1 MGADDT
7 SNEFEYKPRPVKA
20 ILKEMK
26 NLSELMID
34 LAYYSALYGDVQL
47 AEEVFK
53 LEKRID
59 FLQMLLSMQAALATR
74 SRSAA
79 EKIVSIYAIATAANR
94 VSDAAADIA
103 RMTVKKIKI
112 PRDFALTVYGEED
125 FVATI
130 KVPKELNGKSLA
142 ELFSETGV
150 VVDVLIA
157 RRGTKIYLEPPE
169 NFRLRSGDILVVR
182 GTFSNVRQFSKYF
195 GVNITDREEVLEK
208 KYKPIVNM
216 LLSFKRIS
224 RVCVDLAYVAVL
236 TRSEDIAKKVQE
248 LEEYTDLLLD
258 QVSEEIFRE
267 KDLTL
272 KERLGGLWIAIASE
286 DIADAAAEMVEPL
299 LKGLE
304 PHPLLTDIIGKA
316 DERISV
322 IEIDEKDH
330 GRTLNQLKYSEKGI
344 KILAVKRRDEWYVL
358 PREDFEVCK
367 GDILIIK
374 YSAELEP
381 LVEQLEHEEDREEII
396 EEIQEAEW
404 EEEE

>member
-1 MGADDT
+1 MFNEDS
-7 SNEFEYKPRPVKA
+7 SNELEYKPRPVKD

-34 LAYYSALYGDVQL
+34 LAYYSALYGDVTL

-59 FLQMLLSMQAALATR
+59 VFQMLLSMQVALATR
-74 SRSAA
+74 SKSAA
-79 EKIVSIYAIATAANR
+79 EKMVSIYAIAAATNR
-94 VSDAAADIA
+94 ISDAAADIA

-112 PRDFALTVYGEED
+112 PRDFALSVYGEED
-125 FVATI
+125 FVTAL
-130 KVPKELNGKSLA
+130 KVPKELADYTLKALFEKS
-142 ELFSETGV
+142 GV
-150 VVDVLIA
+150 VIDVLTV
-157 RRGTKIYLEPPE
+157 RRGAKIFLEPSIS
-169 NFRLRSGDILVVR
+169 FRLKAGDTIVVR
-182 GTFSNVRQFSKYF
+182 GTFSSVVKFSKLF
-195 GVNITDREEVLEK
+195 GIDIAEREKISIEK
-208 KYKPIVNM
+208 YTPIINS
-216 LLSFKRIS
+216 LISFKRIS

-248 LEEYTDLLLD
+248 LEEYTDMLLD
-258 QVSEEIFRE
+258 RVSEEILKE
-267 KDLTL
+267 HELSL

-304 PHPLLTDIIGKA
+304 PHPLITDIIGEA

-322 IEIDEKDH
+322 IEADEEDH
-330 GRTLNQLKYSEKGI
+330 GKTLKELGYSERGLS
-344 KILAVKRRDEWYVL
+344 ILAVKRESEWYVL
-358 PREDFEVCK
+358 PEENFEVRN
-367 GDILIIK
+367 GDILIVK

-396 EEIQEAEW
+396 EEIQEEEW
-404 EEEE
+404 EEE